1 MRSEVRW
8 KLCWENELELID
20 HVDPPEL
27 FRKAQGPTGVFNFSG
42 SQSWAR
48 RADNLHWQA
57 TDADKGARGDEESAA
72 SRPFVHWTFRL
83 RQVDNRQCARPA
95 AACPREAHLH
105 PRRRQRAPRAQS
117 RPGFNQPDRVENIR
131 RVAEVA
137 ELMEEGSLLKSSST
151 RRLRNAR
158 DAIRRGFIG
167 RRSPAR
173 SPISPAF
180 PRRTKSLRALN
191 YTSKRLAT
199 TLRRWRLRSNSSSK
213 GEWSK

>member
-72 SRPFVHWTFRL
+72 SRPLCTGLSGSGKSTIANALDRL
-83 RQVDNRQCARPA
+83 LHAHGKHTYILDGDNVRHGLNRDLASINPIASRTSA
-95 AACPREAHLH
+95 ALP
-105 PRRRQRAPRAQS
+105 
-117 RPGFNQPDRVENIR
+117 
-131 RVAEVA
+131 
-137 ELMEEGSLLKSSST
+137 
-151 RRLRNAR
+151 
-158 DAIRRGFIG
+158 
-167 RRSPAR
+167 RSP
-173 SPISPAF
+173 S
-180 PRRTKSLRALN
+180 
-191 YTSKRLAT
+191 
-199 TLRRWRLRSNSSSK
+199 
-213 GEWSK
+213 